1 MPETEAKSLH
11 DIASLLTQNP
21 NKSTD
26 DAQPTQDDVGQD
38 EQPVE
43 QDIPLDE
50 GNVDQHV
57 DPDETPDITLDEG
70 NDPDQGDEG
79 DDLEGDDDAD
89 SDQPVFEIS
98 DDDLI
103 EVKIDGEIQ
112 YRSIAD
118 AKKALAGDGAYDK
131 RVKEATELRKQA
143 QAEHTQIIER
153 FSEAQRQFQGVLT
166 KLEQGL
172 FTPTVERPNPSL
184 KQTNPDA
191 YYRKYAEYQD
201 EQERFAQGKE
211 ALNKLLKEQQDIV
224 ASQKEEYRKAQAQQL
239 ARALPDL
246 ADREKAPKMLE
257 DMLNTAKAYGF
268 TDEEIQSQMDH
279 RYYVM
284 VADLTKYK
292 TARQGAVGKANTVK
306 DLEGQS
312 NKAPRK
318 LRSGGT
324 SLKAKARAAA
334 DRQKKAAEQARKSG
348 KPKDVAQTLIR
359 RG

>member
-1 MPETEAKSLH
+1 MPETEVKSLH
-11 DIASLLTQNP
+11 DIASLLTQKAP
-21 NKSTD
+21 D
-26 DAQPTQDDVGQD
+26 DAQAAQLDAANDEQSDTQDV
-38 EQPVE
+38 
-43 QDIPLDE
+43 
-50 GNVDQHV
+50 
-57 DPDETPDITLDEG
+57 TLDEG
-70 NDPDQGDEG
+70 NFDEQSDPDDDQDVTLNEGDDTDQGDEG
-79 DDLEGDDDAD
+79 DDLEGDNDAD
-89 SDQPVFEIS
+89 DEQPVLEIN

-103 EVKIDGEIQ
+103 EVRIDGEVQ
-112 YRSIAD
+112 FRSIAD

-153 FSEAQRQFQGVLT
+153 FNEAQQQFQGVLT

-172 FTPTVERPNPSL
+172 FTPTVERPSPNL

-191 YYRKYAEYQD
+191 YYRKYAEYQE
-201 EQERFAQGKE
+201 EQERFAQGKQ
-211 ALNKLLKEQQDIV
+211 ALKSLLAEQQEVV
-224 ASQKEEYRKAQAQQL
+224 AAQKEEYRKAQAQQL

-284 VADLTKYK
+284 VSDLTKYK
-292 TARQGAVGKANTVK
+292 SARGGAVKEANAVK
-306 DLEGQS
+306 NLEGQS
-312 NKAPRK
+312 NKVPRK

-324 SLKAKARAAA
+324 NLKARARANA
-334 DRQKKAAEQARKSG
+334 DRQKKATEQAKQTG
-348 KPKDVAQTLIR
+348 KAKDVAKTLIR